1 MVRNGIAAY
10 QQADV
15 NTADPLKLI
24 IMCYDGAINNLR
36 TARDCIVARDL
47 ERKADAFDRASDFI
61 GELNRALD
69 FERGGEIAR
78 NLNALYNYMLRRIM
92 EANIRLETGTVDE
105 IVGLLEELRSAWQ
118 ELASGPRESLAAPV
132 PVQPQPQQPMM
143 LKAGAV

>member
-36 TARDCIVARDL
+36 AARECIVAHDL
-47 ERKADAFDRASDFI
+47 EGKADAFDRASDFI

-78 NLNALYNYMLRRIM
+78 NLNALYNYMQRRLM

-105 IVGLLEELRSAWQ
+105 IIGLLEELRSAWQ

-143 LKAGAV
+143 LKAGAI

>member
-36 TARDCIVARDL
+36 AARDCIVARDL

-78 NLNALYNYMLRRIM
+78 NLNALYNYMLRRLM
-92 EANIRLETGTVDE
+92 EANIRLETGTIDE
-105 IVGLLEELRSAWQ
+105 IIGLLEELRSAWQ

-143 LKAGAV
+143 LKAGAI

>member
-36 TARDCIVARDL
+36 AARDCIAARDL

-78 NLNALYNYMLRRIM
+78 NLNALYNYMLRRLM
-92 EANIRLETGTVDE
+92 EANIRLETGPVDE
-105 IVGLLEELRSAWQ
+105 IIGLLEELRSAWQ

-132 PVQPQPQQPMM
+132 PVQPRPQQPMM
-143 LKAGAV
+143 LKAGAI